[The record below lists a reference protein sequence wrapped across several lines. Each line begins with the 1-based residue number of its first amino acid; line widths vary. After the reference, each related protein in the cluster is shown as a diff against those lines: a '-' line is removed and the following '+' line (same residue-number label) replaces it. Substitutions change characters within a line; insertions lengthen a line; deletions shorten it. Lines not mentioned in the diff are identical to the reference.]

1 MGGTGLIPILYEDNH
16 ILVAVKPPNMPSQED
31 ASGDPDI
38 LTILKQDIKE
48 RYNKPGN
55 VFLGLV
61 HRLDRPVGGVMVFA
75 RTSKA
80 ASRLSDDVRTRS
92 IHKRYLA
99 VVHGRP
105 PHQTDRLEHYLVKHA
120 STNMVSVTSAHDQQ
134 GKRAVLE
141 YELLDTTDGYS
152 LLGITLE
159 TGRPHQIR
167 VQLSHIGC
175 PIFGDQRYGR
185 VQAEVGHNIALWS
198 YRLAFTHPVRK
209 EPMNFTAE
217 PPLQSMPWN
226 LFDINHVR

>member
-1 MGGTGLIPILYEDNH
+1 MIPILYEDNH
-16 ILVAVKPPNMPSQED
+16 ILVAVKPPNTPSQED

-38 LTILKQDIKE
+38 LTLLKQDIKE

-55 VFLGLV
+55 VYLGLV

-80 ASRLSDDVRTRS
+80 ASRLSDDVRTRN

-99 VVHGRP
+99 VVHGLP
-105 PHQTDRLEHYLVKHA
+105 PHRYERLEHYLKKNT
-120 STNMVSVTSAHDQQ
+120 STNMVSVTTAHDPQ
-134 GKRAVLE
+134 GKRAALE
-141 YELLDTTDGYS
+141 YEVLETADGYS
-152 LLGITLE
+152 LLGIKLE

-185 VQAEVGHNIALWS
+185 VQEEVGCNIALWS
-198 YRLAFTHPVRK
+198 HRLELTHPIRK
-209 EPMNFTAE
+209 EPMSFTAE
-217 PPLQSMPWN
+217 PPVASKPWN
-226 LFDINHVR
+226 LFDFSRV

>member
-1 MGGTGLIPILYEDNH
+1 LIEILYEDNH

-55 VFLGLV
+55 VYLGLV

-80 ASRLSDDVRTRS
+80 ASRLSDDVRTRN

-105 PHQTDRLEHYLVKHA
+105 PHQYDRLEHYLVKNA
-120 STNMVSVTSAHDQQ
+120 STNMVSVTTAQDPQ
-134 GKRAVLE
+134 GKRAALE
-141 YELLDTTDGYS
+141 YEVLETTDGYS

-185 VQAEVGHNIALWS
+185 IQSEVGHHIALWS
-198 YRLAFTHPVRK
+198 HRLELTHPVRK
-209 EPMNFTAE
+209 ERMGFTAA
-217 PPLQSMPWN
+217 PPITSEPWN
-226 LFDINHVR
+226 LFDFSRV